1 MKNRLPTALLTALI
15 ILSAWPLAAQ
25 AQAQRVLSLDLCSDW
40 MLARYADRAQVLAL
54 SPLNRRYPVAW
65 LDANWPVHDGS
76 LEQILQL
83 KPDLVLVGEYN
94 ALLLRNRLQALGV
107 RVEILPL
114 PNTLHA
120 VQAYTRQVL
129 QLLGQP
135 NQQNEAIPAP
145 VLPSVPRQR
154 LLLLGANGIGSGR
167 DTLEAQL
174 IEHAGWS
181 NYLRHS
187 GHAQLDLEQIVSDPP
202 DAIVWAAPSSNAL
215 ANQFAQHPALQRAI
229 PAEHWLKTEDWR
241 WQCPG
246 PWMWDLLGELQP
258 WPKP

>member
-1 MKNRLPTALLTALI
+1 MKSHLPSALLAALLTLN
-15 ILSAWPLAAQ
+15 AWPLNAQ

-40 MLARYADRAQVLAL
+40 MLARYADRAQVVAL

-65 LDANWPVHDGS
+65 LDANWPTHDGS

-83 KPDLVLVGEYN
+83 KPDLVLAGEYN
-94 ALLLRNRLQALGV
+94 ALLLRSRLQALGV

-114 PNTLHA
+114 PKTLTA
-120 VQAYTRQVL
+120 VQAYTSQVL

-135 NQQNEAIPAP
+135 SKQTEVIPAP
-145 VLPSVPRQR
+145 VVPSLPRQR

-174 IEHAGWS
+174 IEHAGWR
-181 NYLRHS
+181 NYLRHA
-187 GHAQLDLEQIVSDPP
+187 GHADLDLEQIVSDPP

-215 ANQFAQHPALQRAI
+215 ANQFAQHPALKRAI
-229 PAEHWLKTEDWR
+229 AADRWLSTDDWL

-258 WPKP
+258 WTKP